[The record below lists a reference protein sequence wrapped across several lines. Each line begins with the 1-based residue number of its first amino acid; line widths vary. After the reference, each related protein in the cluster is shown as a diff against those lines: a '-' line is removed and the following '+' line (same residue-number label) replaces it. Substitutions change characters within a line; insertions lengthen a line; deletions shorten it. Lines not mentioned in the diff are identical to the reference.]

1 MVALLAQALA
11 VQHLVVKKFYLV
23 ALLLNHALRLLAA
36 AAAIAATAV
45 LTAAAQAVLLTA
57 DADADAVAAVK
68 NVAGGRFSKTKT
80 AVTNATNAAV
90 TAATN

>member
-1 MVALLAQALA
+1 MVALLVQALA

-23 ALLLNHALRLLAA
+23 ALLLNHALLLLAA
-36 AAAIAATAV
+36 VAAMAV
-45 LTAAAQAVLLTA
+45 LTAVAQAVLLTA
-57 DADADAVAAVK
+57 DADAIADVVAAAVK